1 MSRLLLLF
9 YYCLQAKIKL
19 ELTYSAPSGGGGG
32 GGGGD
37 NEDDEDDGGGDD
49 GGVWCV
55 VCRGAYT
62 RECVRWGRGRKC
74 MGVSVKCGGWGGLRE
89 DVGYCFNKFC
99 PLKI

>member
-55 VCRGAYT
+55 VCGVFRGCPT
-62 RECVRWGRGRKC
+62 PGHLCTHTHKFMDDIRPCFRG
-74 MGVSVKCGGWGGLRE
+74 
-89 DVGYCFNKFC
+89 
-99 PLKI
+99 